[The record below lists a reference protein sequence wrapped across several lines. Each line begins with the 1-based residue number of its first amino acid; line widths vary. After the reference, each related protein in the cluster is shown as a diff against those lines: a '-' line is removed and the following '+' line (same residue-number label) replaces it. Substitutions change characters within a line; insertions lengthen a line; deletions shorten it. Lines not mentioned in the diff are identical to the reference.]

1 MHANNFS
8 RLQHE
13 AHSNRNNNNSNDNH
27 ANEGE
32 IYYQCLRS

>member
-13 AHSNRNNNNSNDNH
+13 AQQQQQQKGQWRQNLLSACAQLNNK
-27 ANEGE
+27 
-32 IYYQCLRS
+32 